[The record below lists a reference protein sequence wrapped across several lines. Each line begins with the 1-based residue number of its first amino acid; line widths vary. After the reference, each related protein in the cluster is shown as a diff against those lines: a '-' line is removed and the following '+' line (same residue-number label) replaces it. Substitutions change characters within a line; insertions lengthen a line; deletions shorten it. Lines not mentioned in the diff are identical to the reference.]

1 MTCREKLAMEH
12 PEEVDMK
19 WFGGCNDCPASYGYA
34 STPEWCAPFNSVC
47 TKCWDREV
55 DDITVKPVRNT
66 TEEYRDMDLEMGLDN
81 EEDDRNEEES
91 IIKDKECCTETDAGN
106 VTDIPKGNGRCDLLP
121 ARVLLRL
128 AMYYEVDDPTLKI
141 GSSCQQLLNSAMM
154 HILKYMDRQVDEDH
168 LIAAISDLCM
178 LAWTEENGG
187 TDVCN

>member
-1 MTCREKLAMEH
+1 MT
-12 PEEVDMK
+12 VNT
-19 WFGGCNDCPASYGYA
+19 G
-34 STPEWCAPFNSVC
+34 
-47 TKCWDREV
+47 
-55 DDITVKPVRNT
+55 RNT
-66 TEEYRDMDLEMGLDN
+66 TERSWEMDLDN

-154 HILKYMDRQVDEDH
+154 HILKYMDCHVDEDH

-178 LAWTEENGG
+178 LAWTEESGG
-187 TDVCN
+187 VDGCSWKGCET

>member
-1 MTCREKLAMEH
+1 MTCREKLMKEH
-12 PEEVDMK
+12 PEDNNGLC
-19 WFGGCNDCPASYGYA
+19 FGGCHGCPSQFGYA
-34 STPEWCAPFNSVC
+34 NRPDWCRIGFETCA
-47 TKCWDREV
+47 KCWDREV
-55 DDITVKPVRNT
+55 EHVTVNLGRNT
-66 TEEYRDMDLEMGLDN
+66 TEECCDMDWEMDLEN

-91 IIKDKECCTETDAGN
+91 IIKDKECCAETDSGN
-106 VTDIPKGNGRCDLLP
+106 ATDIPKENGRCDLLP

-154 HILKYMDRQVDEDH
+154 HILKYMDCQVDEDH

-187 TDVCN
+187 IDGCT